1 MLLRRPCA
9 QEYFFAAQNI
19 IPRKTR
25 EGGMTM
31 ALFGRRKP
39 GFSKEVMLKPS
50 EIPDHFSDALDPAV
64 NKELDNPKLEKQELQ
79 AAAAAVTGEGKP
91 DMIDFM
97 QSLPEVEDP
106 FPPSEPEPEAPPEP
120 EKTKAQLLADFIRER
135 AQGGLITPKA
145 LIAQDEPEIDAL
157 LAEMAAD
164 ETCKDIRT
172 VEGQQD
178 IYYYSDEVMANNY
191 AKIAML
197 TIEKDDARTV
207 AEMVRFNC
215 KAFPTPTPLYYFARQ
230 PFFLDKA
237 KMELIIAHMQ
247 DDPRYKDIRLCTAAI
262 NGEPYLYSIDLMSE
276 KYAKAL
282 ANGAEC
288 QEGDE

>member
-1 MLLRRPCA
+1 
-9 QEYFFAAQNI
+9 
-19 IPRKTR
+19 
-25 EGGMTM
+25 M

-157 LAEMAAD
+157 LAELATD

>member
-1 MLLRRPCA
+1 
-9 QEYFFAAQNI
+9 
-19 IPRKTR
+19 
-25 EGGMTM
+25 M

-64 NKELDNPKLEKQELQ
+64 NKELDNPKLEKHDMQQ
-79 AAAAAVTGEGKP
+79 AAVQAIADEKP

-135 AQGGLITPKA
+135 ARGALITPKA
-145 LIAQDEPEIDAL
+145 LIARDEPEIESL
-157 LAEMAAD
+157 LAELAAD

-178 IYYYSDEVMANNY
+178 VYFYSDEVMANNY

-197 TIEKDDARTV
+197 TLEKDDARTV

-215 KAFPTPTPLYYFARQ
+215 KAFPTPTPVYYFSRQ

-237 KMELIIAHMQ
+237 KMELVIAHMQ
-247 DDPRYKDIRLCTAAI
+247 DDPRYQDIRLCEAAV

-282 ANGAEC
+282 ANGAEMH
-288 QEGDE
+288 EADE